1 MLRLFNY
8 LFYIIIIFFFT
19 YAFAQQTN
27 WSNGIESQVRIIS
40 PSTHINNQNEL
51 YLGLQYKLKKGWKTY
66 WLSPGEGGFPQNID
80 WTKSK
85 NIQNIEVLWPTPHEF
100 EILGFK
106 SLGYI
111 NEVVFPLKTTIQNIE
126 KETSVD
132 LDVNYLTC
140 KDICIPGNAHLEL
153 LIPSGIGQIT
163 EHSFIIEKSL
173 SLIPIDNL
181 EISGLENVSTKASAN
196 NDNVSIIITASS
208 QKAFVDPKFYLDTEF
223 GLPVITPKINY
234 SANYKSLKANFVIEK
249 KLFTKNSFNL
259 GVILKN
265 NNQAFKINTDLNIEE
280 KQSKLSQ
287 NNSLIHFLLIAFIGG
302 LILNVM
308 PCVLPVLSIKL
319 LSILKKPKKRDL
331 IRKSFVITS
340 TGIVSSFM
348 LLALIF
354 IILRLIGINIG
365 WGMQFQQPMFLLIIA
380 LILSLFALNLFG
392 LFEFNVPSLIS
403 SRIHQKLH
411 QTNYFSDFF
420 NGFFAT
426 VLATPCSAPFVG
438 TAITVAFTQSYF
450 VMMGIFFC
458 MGVGMAAPY
467 IFVSLFPSIVMILPK
482 PGQWMQGI
490 KYFLGLLLLA
500 TLIWIGSIL
509 LNHFN
514 VLFIITSSILLF
526 LTSLILKFY
535 KKKLLILTATSIIF
549 LSLSNFSFFKF
560 DQQIQDSNWID
571 LTTIQIDD
579 YIQKHDI
586 LFVDITAD
594 WCATCQFNK
603 INVINSLIV
612 KEIFAKNNVIKI
624 QGDWTKPNEKIEY
637 FLQQHNKFGIPLNV
651 MYSKFHPEG
660 VVLSELLTINEIEK
674 VLQKIR

>member
-8 LFYIIIIFFFT
+8 LFYTIIIFFFT
-19 YAFAQQTN
+19 NAFALQTN

-51 YLGLQYKLKKGWKTY
+51 YLGLQYQLKKGWKTY

-80 WTKSK
+80 WSKSK

-106 SLGYI
+106 SLGYFD
-111 NEVVFPLKTTIQNIE
+111 EVVFPLKTTIQNIE
-126 KETSVD
+126 KETLVV

-163 EHSFIIEKSL
+163 EHFFIIEKSL
-173 SLIPIDNL
+173 SLIPIDSL
-181 EISGLENVSTKASAN
+181 KISGLENVSTKVSADS
-196 NDNVSIIITASS
+196 DNVSIIITASS
-208 QKAFVDPKFYLDTEF
+208 QKAFVDPKFYLNTEF

-234 SANYKSLKANFVIEK
+234 SANYKNLKANFVFEK
-249 KLFTKNSFNL
+249 KLFTKNFFNL
-259 GVILKN
+259 DIILKN

-287 NNSLIHFLLIAFIGG
+287 NNSLTHFLLIAFIGG

-319 LSILKKPKKRDL
+319 LSILKKSKERHM
-331 IRKSFVITS
+331 IRKSFIITS
-340 TGIVSSFM
+340 AGIVSSFM

-354 IILRLIGINIG
+354 IILRLIGVNIG
-365 WGMQFQQPMFLLIIA
+365 WGMQFQQPLFLIIIA
-380 LILSLFALNLFG
+380 LILFLFALNLFG
-392 LFEFNVPSLIS
+392 LFEFHVPSFIS

-426 VLATPCSAPFVG
+426 ILATPCSAPFVG
-438 TAITVAFTQSYF
+438 TAITAAFTQSNF
-450 VMMGIFFC
+450 VMMEIFFC
-458 MGVGMAAPY
+458 MGVGLAAPY
-467 IFVSLFPSIVMILPK
+467 LLVSLFPSIVIILPK

-514 VLFIITSSILLF
+514 VFFIITSSILLF

-549 LSLSNFSFFKF
+549 LSLANFSFFKF

-674 VLQKIR
+674 VLEKIR

>member
-1 MLRLFNY
+1 MLRFFNH

-19 YAFAQQTN
+19 NVFAQQSN
-27 WSNGIESQVRIIS
+27 WSNGIESQIRIIS
-40 PSTHINNQNEL
+40 SSTHTNNQNEL
-51 YLGLQYKLKKGWKTY
+51 YLGLQYKLNKGWKTY
-66 WLSPGEGGFPQNID
+66 WSSPGEGGFPQNID
-80 WTKSK
+80 WSKSR
-85 NIQNIEVLWPTPHEF
+85 NIQNIEVLWPTPYEF

-106 SLGYI
+106 SLGYFD
-111 NEVVFPLKTTIQNIE
+111 EVVFPLKTTIKNIE
-126 KETSVD
+126 KDTLVV
-132 LDVNYLTC
+132 LDVDYLTC
-140 KDICIPGNAHLEL
+140 KDICIPGSAHLEL
-153 LIPSGIGQIT
+153 FVPAGTGQIT

-181 EISGLENVSTKASAN
+181 KISDLLNVSTKASADS
-196 NDNVSIIITASS
+196 DNVSIIITASS
-208 QKAFVDPKFYLDTEF
+208 KKAFIDPKFYLDTEF
-223 GLPVITPKINY
+223 GLPVITPKIDY
-234 SANYKSLKANFVIEK
+234 SANYKNLKANFVIEK
-249 KLFTKNSFNL
+249 KLFTKKSFNL
-259 GVILKN
+259 GVIIKH
-265 NNQAFKINTDLNIEE
+265 NNQAFKINHDLKIEE
-280 KQSKLSQ
+280 KQSKLIQ
-287 NNSLIHFLLIAFIGG
+287 NNSLIHFLLIAFVGG

-319 LSILKKPKKRDL
+319 LSILKKPKERGL

-365 WGMQFQQPMFLLIIA
+365 WGMQFQQPLFLLIIA

-392 LFEFNVPSLIS
+392 LFDFNMPSIIS
-403 SRIHQKLH
+403 SRIHQKLN

-438 TAITVAFTQSYF
+438 TAITAAFTQSYF

-458 MGVGMAAPY
+458 MGMGMAAPY
-467 IFVSLFPSIVMILPK
+467 ILVSLFPSIVMILPK
-482 PGQWMQGI
+482 PGQWMLGMR
-490 KYFLGLLLLA
+490 YFLGLLLLA

-514 VLFIITSSILLF
+514 VFFIITSFILLF

-549 LSLSNFSFFKF
+549 LFISNFSFFKF

-571 LTTIQIDD
+571 LTAIQIDD

-612 KEIFAKNNVIKI
+612 KEIFSKNNVIKI
-624 QGDWTKPNEKIEY
+624 QGDWTKPNEKIED

>member
-19 YAFAQQTN
+19 NAFAQQTN

-51 YLGLQYKLKKGWKTY
+51 YLGLQYQLKKGWKTY

-80 WTKSK
+80 WSKSK
-85 NIQNIEVLWPTPHEF
+85 NIQNIEVLWPTPYEF

-111 NEVVFPLKTTIQNIE
+111 DEVVFPLKTTIQNIE
-126 KETSVD
+126 KETSVV

-181 EISGLENVSTKASAN
+181 EISGLENVSTKASADS
-196 NDNVSIIITASS
+196 DNVSIIITASS

-234 SANYKSLKANFVIEK
+234 SANYKNLKANFVFEK
-249 KLFTKNSFNL
+249 KLFTKNLFNL
-259 GVILKN
+259 DVILKN

-302 LILNVM
+302 LILNIM

-319 LSILKKPKKRDL
+319 LSILKKSEERHL
-331 IRKSFVITS
+331 IRKSFIITS
-340 TGIVSSFM
+340 AGIVSSFM

-365 WGMQFQQPMFLLIIA
+365 WGMQFQQPLFLIIIA
-380 LILSLFALNLFG
+380 LILFLFALNLFG

-426 VLATPCSAPFVG
+426 ILATPCSAPFVG

-450 VMMGIFFC
+450 VMMEIFFC

-467 IFVSLFPSIVMILPK
+467 LLVSLFPSIVIILPK

-514 VLFIITSSILLF
+514 IFFIITSSILFF

-535 KKKLLILTATSIIF
+535 KKKLLILIAVSVIF
-549 LSLSNFSFFKF
+549 LSLPNFSFFKF

-579 YIQKHDI
+579 YIQNHDI

-612 KEIFAKNNVIKI
+612 KEIFTKNNVIKI

-674 VLQKIR
+674 VLEKIR

>member
-1 MLRLFNY
+1 MLRLFNH

-19 YAFAQQTN
+19 NAFALQTN

-40 PSTHINNQNEL
+40 SSTHTNNQNEL
-51 YLGLQYKLKKGWKTY
+51 YLGLQYQLKKGWKTY
-66 WLSPGEGGFPQNID
+66 WLSPGEGGFPQNIN
-80 WTKSK
+80 WSKSR
-85 NIQNIEVLWPTPHEF
+85 NIQNIEVLWPTPYEF

-106 SLGYI
+106 SLGYSD
-111 NEVVFPLKTTIQNIE
+111 EVVFPLKTTIQNIA
-126 KETSVD
+126 KETSVV
-132 LDVNYLTC
+132 LDVNYLIC
-140 KDICIPGNAHLEL
+140 KDICIPGNAYLEL
-153 LIPSGIGQIT
+153 IIPSGIGQIT

-173 SLIPIDNL
+173 SLIPINNL
-181 EISGLENVSTKASAN
+181 EISELENVSAKASADS
-196 NDNVSIIITASS
+196 DNVSIIITASS

-223 GLPVITPKINY
+223 GLPVITPIINY
-234 SANYKSLKANFVIEK
+234 SANYKNLKANFIFEK
-249 KLFTKNSFNL
+249 KLFTKKSFNL
-259 GVILKN
+259 DVIIKD
-265 NNQAFKINTDLNIEE
+265 NNQAFEINTDLKIEE
-280 KQSKLSQ
+280 KQNKLSQ

-302 LILNVM
+302 LILNIM

-319 LSILKKPKKRDL
+319 LSILKKSEEKHL
-331 IRKSFVITS
+331 IRKSFIITS
-340 TGIVSSFM
+340 AGIVSSFM

-354 IILRLIGINIG
+354 IILRFIGVNIG
-365 WGMQFQQPMFLLIIA
+365 WGMQFQQPLFLIIIA
-380 LILSLFALNLFG
+380 LILFLFALNLFG

-426 VLATPCSAPFVG
+426 ILATPCSAPFVG
-438 TAITVAFTQSYF
+438 TAITLAFTQSYS
-450 VMMGIFFC
+450 VMMEIFFC

-467 IFVSLFPSIVMILPK
+467 LLVSLFPSIAMILPK

-500 TLIWIGSIL
+500 TLAWIGSIL

-514 VLFIITSSILLF
+514 VYFIITSSILLF

-535 KKKLLILTATSIIF
+535 KKKLLILLASSIIF
-549 LSLSNFSFFKF
+549 LSLPNFSFFKF
-560 DQQIQDSNWID
+560 DQQIKASDWVD
-571 LTTIQIDD
+571 LTAIQIDD
-579 YIQKHDI
+579 HIQNFDV

-594 WCATCQFNK
+594 WCAICQFNK
-603 INVINSLIV
+603 INVINSSIV
-612 KEIFAKNNVIKI
+612 KEIFTKNNVIKI

-651 MYSKFHPEG
+651 MYSKSHPEG

-674 VLQKIR
+674 VLEKIR

>member
-1 MLRLFNY
+1 MLRLFNH

-19 YAFAQQTN
+19 NAFALQTN

-40 PSTHINNQNEL
+40 PSTHINNQNEI
-51 YLGLQYKLKKGWKTY
+51 YLGLQYQLKKGWKTY

-80 WTKSK
+80 WSKSK
-85 NIQNIEVLWPTPHEF
+85 NIQNIEVLWPTPYEF

-106 SLGYI
+106 SLGYSD
-111 NEVVFPLKTTIQNIE
+111 EVVFPLKTIIQNIE
-126 KETSVD
+126 KETSVV
-132 LDVNYLTC
+132 LDVNYLIC

-153 LIPSGIGQIT
+153 IIPSGIGQIT

-181 EISGLENVSTKASAN
+181 EISELENVSTKASADSN
-196 NDNVSIIITASS
+196 NVSIIITASS
-208 QKAFVDPKFYLDTEF
+208 QKTFVDPKFYLNTEF
-223 GLPVITPKINY
+223 GLPVITPIINY
-234 SANYKSLKANFVIEK
+234 SANYKSLKANFFFEK
-249 KLFTKNSFNL
+249 KLFIKNSFNL
-259 GVILKN
+259 DVIIKD
-265 NNQAFKINTDLNIEE
+265 NNQAFEINTDLNIDE

-287 NNSLIHFLLIAFIGG
+287 NNSFIHFLLIAFIGG
-302 LILNVM
+302 LILNIM

-319 LSILKKPKKRDL
+319 LSILKKSEERHL
-331 IRKSFVITS
+331 IRKSFIITS
-340 TGIVSSFM
+340 AGIVSSFI
-348 LLALIF
+348 LLALMF

-365 WGMQFQQPMFLLIIA
+365 WGMQFQQPLFLIIIA

-426 VLATPCSAPFVG
+426 ILATPCSAPFVG
-438 TAITVAFTQSYF
+438 TAITAAFTQSYF
-450 VMMGIFFC
+450 VMMEIFFC

-467 IFVSLFPSIVMILPK
+467 LLVSLFPSIVIILPK
-482 PGQWMQGI
+482 PGKWMQGI

-500 TLIWIGSIL
+500 TLVWIGSIL

-514 VLFIITSSILLF
+514 VFFIITSSILLF
-526 LTSLILKFY
+526 LTSLILKLY
-535 KKKLLILTATSIIF
+535 KKKLLILIAASIIF
-549 LSLSNFSFFKF
+549 LSLPYFSFFKF
-560 DQQIQDSNWID
+560 NQQIQDSDWID

-579 YIQKHDI
+579 YIQNHDI

-594 WCATCQFNK
+594 WCAICQFNK
-603 INVINSLIV
+603 INVINSLIT
-612 KEIFAKNNVIKI
+612 KEIFTKNNVIKI

-637 FLQQHNKFGIPLNV
+637 FLQQHKKFGIPLNV
-651 MYSKFHPEG
+651 MYSKSHPEG

-674 VLQKIR
+674 VLEKIR

>member
-1 MLRLFNY
+1 MLRLFNH

-19 YAFAQQTN
+19 NAFALQTN

-40 PSTHINNQNEL
+40 SSTHTNNQNEL
-51 YLGLQYKLKKGWKTY
+51 YLGLQYQLKKGWKTY
-66 WLSPGEGGFPQNID
+66 WLSPGEGGFPQNIN
-80 WTKSK
+80 WSKSR
-85 NIQNIEVLWPTPHEF
+85 NIQNIEVLWPTPYEF

-106 SLGYI
+106 SLGYSD
-111 NEVVFPLKTTIQNIE
+111 EVVFPLKTTIQNIA
-126 KETSVD
+126 KETSVV
-132 LDVNYLTC
+132 LDVNYLIC
-140 KDICIPGNAHLEL
+140 KDICIPGNAYLEL
-153 LIPSGIGQIT
+153 IIPSGIGQIT

-173 SLIPIDNL
+173 SLIPINNL
-181 EISGLENVSTKASAN
+181 EISELENVSAKASADS
-196 NDNVSIIITASS
+196 DNVSIIITASS

-223 GLPVITPKINY
+223 GLPVITPIINY
-234 SANYKSLKANFVIEK
+234 SANYKNFKANFIFEK
-249 KLFTKNSFNL
+249 KLFTKKSFNL
-259 GVILKN
+259 DVIIKD
-265 NNQAFKINTDLNIEE
+265 NNQAFEINTDLKIEE
-280 KQSKLSQ
+280 KQNKLSQ

-302 LILNVM
+302 LILNIM

-319 LSILKKPKKRDL
+319 LSILKKSEEKHL
-331 IRKSFVITS
+331 IRKSFIITS
-340 TGIVSSFM
+340 AGIVSSFM

-354 IILRLIGINIG
+354 IILRFIGVNIG
-365 WGMQFQQPMFLLIIA
+365 WGMQFQQPLFLIIIA
-380 LILSLFALNLFG
+380 LILFLFALNLFG

-426 VLATPCSAPFVG
+426 ILATPCSAPFVG
-438 TAITVAFTQSYF
+438 TAITLAFTQSYS
-450 VMMGIFFC
+450 VMMEIFFC

-467 IFVSLFPSIVMILPK
+467 LLVSLFPSIAMILPK

-500 TLIWIGSIL
+500 TLAWIGSIL

-514 VLFIITSSILLF
+514 VYFIITSSILLF

-535 KKKLLILTATSIIF
+535 KKKLLILLASSIIF
-549 LSLSNFSFFKF
+549 LSLPNFSFFKF
-560 DQQIQDSNWID
+560 DQQIKASDWVD
-571 LTTIQIDD
+571 LTAIQIDD
-579 YIQKHDI
+579 HIQNFDV

-594 WCATCQFNK
+594 WCAICQFNK
-603 INVINSLIV
+603 INVINSSIV
-612 KEIFAKNNVIKI
+612 KEIFTKNNVIKI

-651 MYSKFHPEG
+651 MYSKSHPEG

-674 VLQKIR
+674 VLEKIR

>member
-19 YAFAQQTN
+19 NAFALQTN
-27 WSNGIESQVRIIS
+27 WSNGIESQIRIIS
-40 PSTHINNQNEL
+40 SATHVNNQNEL
-51 YLGLQYKLKKGWKTY
+51 YLGLQYQLKKGWKTY
-66 WLSPGEGGFPQNID
+66 WLSPGDGGFSQNID
-80 WTKSK
+80 WSKSK
-85 NIQNIEVLWPTPHEF
+85 NIQNIEVLWPTPREF

-106 SLGYI
+106 SLGYFD
-111 NEVVFPLKTTIQNIE
+111 EVVFPLKTTIQNIE
-126 KETSVD
+126 KETLVV

-163 EHSFIIEKSL
+163 EHFFIIEKSL
-173 SLIPIDNL
+173 SLIPIDSL
-181 EISGLENVSTKASAN
+181 EISGLKNVSIKSSADSN
-196 NDNVSIIITASS
+196 NVSIIITASS
-208 QKAFVDPKFYLDTEF
+208 QKSFVDPKFYLHTEF

-234 SANYKSLKANFVIEK
+234 STNYKNLKANFVFEK
-249 KLFTKNSFNL
+249 KLFTKNFFNL
-259 GVILKN
+259 DIVLKN

-287 NNSLIHFLLIAFIGG
+287 NNSLTHFLLIAFIGG

-319 LSILKKPKKRDL
+319 LSILKKSKERHM
-331 IRKSFVITS
+331 IRKSFIITS
-340 TGIVSSFM
+340 AGIISSFM

-354 IILRLIGINIG
+354 IILRLIGVNIG
-365 WGMQFQQPMFLLIIA
+365 WGMQFQQPLFLIIIA
-380 LILSLFALNLFG
+380 LILFLFALNLFG
-392 LFEFNVPSLIS
+392 LFEFYVPSLIS

-426 VLATPCSAPFVG
+426 ILATPCSAPFVG
-438 TAITVAFTQSYF
+438 TAITAAFTQSYF
-450 VMMGIFFC
+450 VMMEIFLC

-467 IFVSLFPSIVMILPK
+467 LLVSLFPSIVIILPK

-500 TLIWIGSIL
+500 TLAWIGSIL

-514 VLFIITSSILLF
+514 IFFIITSSVLLF
-526 LTSLILKFY
+526 LTFLILKFY
-535 KKKLLILTATSIIF
+535 KKKLLILMAASIIF
-549 LSLSNFSFFKF
+549 LSLPNFSFFKF

-579 YIQKHDI
+579 YIQNHNI

-594 WCATCQFNK
+594 WCAICQFNK
-603 INVINSLIV
+603 INVINSSIV
-612 KEIFAKNNVIKI
+612 KEIFTKNNIIKI

-651 MYSKFHPEG
+651 MYSKSYTEG
-660 VVLSELLTINEIEK
+660 VVLSELLTINEIKK
-674 VLQKIR
+674 VLEKIR

>member
-1 MLRLFNY
+1 MLRLFNH

-19 YAFAQQTN
+19 NVFAQQTN

-80 WTKSK
+80 WSKSK
-85 NIQNIEVLWPTPHEF
+85 NIQNIEVLWPTPYEF

-106 SLGYI
+106 SLGYSD
-111 NEVVFPLKTTIQNIE
+111 EVVFPLKTTIQNIA
-126 KETSVD
+126 KETSVV
-132 LDVNYLTC
+132 LDVNYLIC
-140 KDICIPGNAHLEL
+140 KDICIPGNAYLEL
-153 LIPSGIGQIT
+153 IIPSGIGQIT

-181 EISGLENVSTKASAN
+181 EISELENVSAKASADS
-196 NDNVSIIITASS
+196 DNVSIIITASS

-223 GLPVITPKINY
+223 GLPVITPIINY
-234 SANYKSLKANFVIEK
+234 SANYKNLKANFIFEK

-259 GVILKN
+259 DVILKN
-265 NNQAFKINTDLNIEE
+265 NNQAFNINTDLTIEE

-302 LILNVM
+302 LILNIM

-319 LSILKKPKKRDL
+319 LSILKKSEEKHL
-331 IRKSFVITS
+331 IRKSFIITS
-340 TGIVSSFM
+340 AGIVSSFM

-354 IILRLIGINIG
+354 IILRFIGVNIG
-365 WGMQFQQPMFLLIIA
+365 WGMQFQQPLFLIIIA
-380 LILSLFALNLFG
+380 LILFLFALNLFG

-426 VLATPCSAPFVG
+426 ILATPCSAPFVG
-438 TAITVAFTQSYF
+438 TAITLAFTQSYS
-450 VMMGIFFC
+450 VMMEIFFC

-467 IFVSLFPSIVMILPK
+467 LLVSLFPSIAMILPK

-500 TLIWIGSIL
+500 TLAWIGSIL

-514 VLFIITSSILLF
+514 VYFIITSSILLF

-535 KKKLLILTATSIIF
+535 KKKLLILLASSIIF
-549 LSLSNFSFFKF
+549 LSLPNFSFFKF

-579 YIQKHDI
+579 YIQNYDI

-594 WCATCQFNK
+594 WCAICQFNK
-603 INVINSLIV
+603 INVINSSIV
-612 KEIFAKNNVIKI
+612 KEIFTKNNVIKI

-651 MYSKFHPEG
+651 MYSKSHPEG

-674 VLQKIR
+674 VLEKIR

>member
-1 MLRLFNY
+1 MLRLFNH
-8 LFYIIIIFFFT
+8 LFYIIVIFFFT
-19 YAFAQQTN
+19 NAFAQQTN
-27 WSNGIESQVRIIS
+27 WSNGIESQIRIIS
-40 PSTHINNQNEL
+40 PSTHTNNQNEL

-80 WTKSK
+80 WSKSR
-85 NIQNIEVLWPTPHEF
+85 NIQNIEVLWPTPYEF

-106 SLGYI
+106 SLGYFD
-111 NEVVFPLKTTIQNIE
+111 EVVFPLKTTIENIE
-126 KETSVD
+126 KDISVV
-132 LDVNYLTC
+132 LDVDYLTC
-140 KDICIPGNAHLEL
+140 KDICIPGSAHLEL
-153 LIPSGIGQIT
+153 FIPAGTGQIT

-173 SLIPIDNL
+173 SFIPIDNL
-181 EISGLENVSTKASAN
+181 KISGLENVSTKASADS
-196 NDNVSIIITASS
+196 DNVSIIITASS
-208 QKAFVDPKFYLDTEF
+208 QKAFIDPKFYLDTEF

-234 SANYKSLKANFVIEK
+234 SANYKNLKANFLIEK
-249 KLFTKNSFNL
+249 KLFTKKSFNL
-259 GVILKN
+259 GVIIKN
-265 NNQAFKINTDLNIEE
+265 NNQAFKINNDLKIEE
-280 KQSKLSQ
+280 KQSKLIQ
-287 NNSLIHFLLIAFIGG
+287 NNSLIHFLLIAFVGG

-319 LSILKKPKKRDL
+319 LSILKKPKERGL
-331 IRKSFVITS
+331 IRKSFAITS
-340 TGIVSSFM
+340 TGIVTSFM

-365 WGMQFQQPMFLLIIA
+365 WGMQFQQPLFLLIIA

-392 LFEFNVPSLIS
+392 LFEFNAPSLIS
-403 SRIHQKLH
+403 FKIHQKLN

-450 VMMGIFFC
+450 IMMGIFFC
-458 MGVGMAAPY
+458 MGMGMAAPY
-467 IFVSLFPSIVMILPK
+467 ILVSLFPNIVMILPK

-490 KYFLGLLLLA
+490 KYFLGLLLFA

-514 VLFIITSSILLF
+514 VFFIITSSILLF

-535 KKKLLILTATSIIF
+535 KKKLLIVAATSIIF
-549 LSLSNFSFFKF
+549 LSLSNFAFFKF

-579 YIQKHDI
+579 YIQKHNI

-594 WCATCQFNK
+594 WCATCKFNK

-624 QGDWTKPNEKIEY
+624 QGDWTKPNEKIED

>member
-1 MLRLFNY
+1 MLRLFNH

-19 YAFAQQTN
+19 NAFALQTN

-40 PSTHINNQNEL
+40 SSTHTNNQNEL
-51 YLGLQYKLKKGWKTY
+51 YLGLQYQLKKGWKTY
-66 WLSPGEGGFPQNID
+66 WLSPGEGGFPQNIN
-80 WTKSK
+80 WSKSR
-85 NIQNIEVLWPTPHEF
+85 NIQNIEILWPTPSEF

-106 SLGYI
+106 SLGYSD
-111 NEVVFPLKTTIQNIE
+111 EVVFPLKTTIQNIE
-126 KETSVD
+126 EETSVV

-173 SLIPIDNL
+173 SLIPINNL
-181 EISGLENVSTKASAN
+181 EISELENASAKASADS
-196 NDNVSIIITASS
+196 DNVSIIITASS

-223 GLPVITPKINY
+223 GLPVITPIINY
-234 SANYKSLKANFVIEK
+234 SANYKNLKANFIFEK
-249 KLFTKNSFNL
+249 KLFTKKSFNL
-259 GVILKN
+259 DVIIKD
-265 NNQAFKINTDLNIEE
+265 NNQAFEINTDIKIEE

-302 LILNVM
+302 LILNIM

-319 LSILKKPKKRDL
+319 LSILKKSEEKHL
-331 IRKSFVITS
+331 IRKSFIITS
-340 TGIVSSFM
+340 AGIVSSFM

-354 IILRLIGINIG
+354 IILRFIGVNIG
-365 WGMQFQQPMFLLIIA
+365 WGMQFQQPLFLIIIA
-380 LILSLFALNLFG
+380 LILFLFALNLFG

-426 VLATPCSAPFVG
+426 ILATPCSAPFVG
-438 TAITVAFTQSYF
+438 TAITLAFTQSYS
-450 VMMGIFFC
+450 VMMEIFFC

-467 IFVSLFPSIVMILPK
+467 LLVSLFPSIAMILPK

-500 TLIWIGSIL
+500 TLAWIGSIL

-514 VLFIITSSILLF
+514 VYFIITSSILLF

-535 KKKLLILTATSIIF
+535 KKKLLILLASSIIF
-549 LSLSNFSFFKF
+549 LSLPNFSFFKF
-560 DQQIQDSNWID
+560 DQQIKASDWVD
-571 LTTIQIDD
+571 LTAIQIDD
-579 YIQKHDI
+579 HIQNFDV

-594 WCATCQFNK
+594 WCAICQFNK
-603 INVINSLIV
+603 INVINSSIV
-612 KEIFAKNNVIKI
+612 KEIFTKNNVIKI

-651 MYSKFHPEG
+651 MYSKSHPEG

-674 VLQKIR
+674 VLEKIR

>member
-1 MLRLFNY
+1 MLWLFNY
-8 LFYIIIIFFFT
+8 LFYIIIFFST
-19 YAFAQQTN
+19 NAFALQSN
-27 WSNGIESQVRIIS
+27 WSNGAESQVRIIS

-51 YLGLQYKLKKGWKTY
+51 YLGLQYQLKKGWKTY
-66 WLSPGEGGFPQNID
+66 WLSPGEGGFPQDID
-80 WTKSK
+80 WSKSK
-85 NIQNIEVLWPTPHEF
+85 NIKKIEVLWPTPNEF

-106 SLGYI
+106 SLGYFD
-111 NEVVFPLKTTIQNIE
+111 EVVFPLKTTIENIE
-126 KETSVD
+126 KETSVV

-140 KDICIPGNAHLEL
+140 KDICIPGSAHLEL

-181 EISGLENVSTKASAN
+181 EFSGLKNVSTKAFADSE
-196 NDNVSIIITASS
+196 NVSIIITASS

-234 SANYKSLKANFVIEK
+234 SANYKILKANFVIEK
-249 KLFTKNSFNL
+249 KLFTKKSFKL

-265 NNQAFKINTDLNIEE
+265 KNQAFEINTDLDIEE

-287 NNSLIHFLLIAFIGG
+287 NNSLIYFLLIAFIGG

-319 LSILKKPKKRDL
+319 LSILKKSEERQL

-340 TGIVSSFM
+340 AGIVSSFM

-354 IILRLIGINIG
+354 IILRLIGVNIG
-365 WGMQFQQPMFLLIIA
+365 WGMQFQQPLFLIIIS
-380 LILSLFALNLFG
+380 LILFLFSLNLFG
-392 LFEFNVPSLIS
+392 LFEFNLPSLIS
-403 SRIHQKLH
+403 SKIH
-411 QTNYFSDFF
+411 QTNYFGDFF

-458 MGVGMAAPY
+458 MGLGMAAPY
-467 IFVSLFPSIVMILPK
+467 LLVSLFPSLVIILPK
-482 PGQWMQGI
+482 PGPWMQGI
-490 KYFLGLLLLA
+490 KYFLGLLLLT
-500 TLIWIGSIL
+500 TLAWIGSIL

-514 VLFIITSSILLF
+514 IFFILTSSLLLF

-535 KKKLLILTATSIIF
+535 KKKLLILIATSIIF
-549 LSLSNFSFFKF
+549 LSLPNLSYFKF
-560 DQQIQDSNWID
+560 EKQIPDSNWID

-579 YIQKHDI
+579 YIQNYDI

-594 WCATCQFNK
+594 WCAICQFNK

-612 KEIFAKNNVIKI
+612 KEIFTKNNVIKI
-624 QGDWTKPNEKIEY
+624 QGDWTKPNDKIEY
-637 FLQQHNKFGIPLNV
+637 FLQKHNKFGIPLNV
-651 MYSKFHPEG
+651 MYSKAYPEG

-674 VLQKIR
+674 VIEKIR

>member
-1 MLRLFNY
+1 MLRLFNH

-19 YAFAQQTN
+19 NAFALQTN

-40 PSTHINNQNEL
+40 SSTHTNNQNEL
-51 YLGLQYKLKKGWKTY
+51 YLGLQYQLKKGWKTY
-66 WLSPGEGGFPQNID
+66 WLSPGEGGFPQNIN
-80 WTKSK
+80 WSKSR
-85 NIQNIEVLWPTPHEF
+85 NIQNIEILWPTPSEF

-106 SLGYI
+106 SLGYFD
-111 NEVVFPLKTTIQNIE
+111 EVVFPLKTTIQNIE
-126 KETSVD
+126 EETSVV

-173 SLIPIDNL
+173 SLIPINNL
-181 EISGLENVSTKASAN
+181 EISELENVSAKASADS
-196 NDNVSIIITASS
+196 DNVSIIITASS
-208 QKAFVDPKFYLDTEF
+208 QKSFVDPKLYLDTEF
-223 GLPVITPKINY
+223 GLPVITPIINY
-234 SANYKSLKANFVIEK
+234 SANYKNLKANFIFEK
-249 KLFTKNSFNL
+249 KLFTKKSFNL
-259 GVILKN
+259 DVIIKD
-265 NNQAFKINTDLNIEE
+265 NNQAFEINTDIKIEE

-302 LILNVM
+302 LILNIM

-319 LSILKKPKKRDL
+319 LSILKKSEEKHL
-331 IRKSFVITS
+331 IRKSFIITS
-340 TGIVSSFM
+340 AGIVSSFM

-354 IILRLIGINIG
+354 IILRLIGVNIG
-365 WGMQFQQPMFLLIIA
+365 WGMQFQQPLFLIIIA
-380 LILSLFALNLFG
+380 LILFLFALNLFG

-426 VLATPCSAPFVG
+426 ILATPCSAPFVG
-438 TAITVAFTQSYF
+438 TAITLAFTQSYS
-450 VMMGIFFC
+450 VMMEIFFC

-467 IFVSLFPSIVMILPK
+467 LLVSLFPSIAMILPK

-500 TLIWIGSIL
+500 TLAWIGSIL

-514 VLFIITSSILLF
+514 VYFIITSSILLF

-535 KKKLLILTATSIIF
+535 KKKLLILLASSIIF
-549 LSLSNFSFFKF
+549 LSLPNFSFFKF
-560 DQQIQDSNWID
+560 DQQIKASDWVD
-571 LTTIQIDD
+571 LTAIQIDD
-579 YIQKHDI
+579 HIQNFDV

-594 WCATCQFNK
+594 WCAICQFNK
-603 INVINSLIV
+603 INVINSSIV
-612 KEIFAKNNVIKI
+612 KEIFTKNNVIKI

-651 MYSKFHPEG
+651 MYSKSHPEG

-674 VLQKIR
+674 VLEKIR

>member
-1 MLRLFNY
+1 MLRLFNH

-19 YAFAQQTN
+19 NAFALQTN

-40 PSTHINNQNEL
+40 SSTHTNNQNEL
-51 YLGLQYKLKKGWKTY
+51 YLGLQYQLKKGWKTY
-66 WLSPGEGGFPQNID
+66 WLSPGEGGFPQNIN
-80 WTKSK
+80 WSKSR
-85 NIQNIEVLWPTPHEF
+85 NIQNIEVLWPTPYEF

-106 SLGYI
+106 SLGYSD
-111 NEVVFPLKTTIQNIE
+111 EVVFPLKTTIQNIA
-126 KETSVD
+126 KETSVV
-132 LDVNYLTC
+132 LDVNYLIC
-140 KDICIPGNAHLEL
+140 KDICIPGNAYLEL
-153 LIPSGIGQIT
+153 IIPSGIGQIT

-173 SLIPIDNL
+173 SLIPINNL
-181 EISGLENVSTKASAN
+181 EISELENVSAKASADS
-196 NDNVSIIITASS
+196 DNVSIIITASS

-223 GLPVITPKINY
+223 GLPVITPIINY
-234 SANYKSLKANFVIEK
+234 SANYKNLKANFIFEK
-249 KLFTKNSFNL
+249 KLFTKKSFNFD
-259 GVILKN
+259 VIIKD
-265 NNQAFKINTDLNIEE
+265 NNQAFEINTDLKIEE
-280 KQSKLSQ
+280 KQNKLSQ

-302 LILNVM
+302 LILNIM

-319 LSILKKPKKRDL
+319 LSILKKSEEKHL
-331 IRKSFVITS
+331 IRKSFIITS
-340 TGIVSSFM
+340 AGIVSSFM

-354 IILRLIGINIG
+354 IILRFIGVNIG
-365 WGMQFQQPMFLLIIA
+365 WGMQFQQPLFLIIIA
-380 LILSLFALNLFG
+380 LILFLFALNLFG

-426 VLATPCSAPFVG
+426 ILATPCSAPFVG
-438 TAITVAFTQSYF
+438 TAITLAFTQSYS
-450 VMMGIFFC
+450 VMMEIFFC

-467 IFVSLFPSIVMILPK
+467 LLVSLFPSIAMILPK

-500 TLIWIGSIL
+500 TLAWIGSIL

-514 VLFIITSSILLF
+514 VYFIITSSILLF

-535 KKKLLILTATSIIF
+535 KKKLLILLASSIIF
-549 LSLSNFSFFKF
+549 LSLPNFSFFKF
-560 DQQIQDSNWID
+560 DQQIKASDWVD
-571 LTTIQIDD
+571 LTAIQIDD
-579 YIQKHDI
+579 HIQNFDV

-594 WCATCQFNK
+594 WCAICQFNK
-603 INVINSLIV
+603 INVINSSIV
-612 KEIFAKNNVIKI
+612 KEIFTKNNVIKI

-651 MYSKFHPEG
+651 MYSKSHPEG

-674 VLQKIR
+674 VLEKIR

>member
-1 MLRLFNY
+1 MLRLFNH

-19 YAFAQQTN
+19 NAFALQTN

-40 PSTHINNQNEL
+40 SSTHTNNQNEL
-51 YLGLQYKLKKGWKTY
+51 YLGLQYQLKKGWKTY
-66 WLSPGEGGFPQNID
+66 WLSPGEGGFPQNIN
-80 WTKSK
+80 WSKSR
-85 NIQNIEVLWPTPHEF
+85 NIQNIEILWPTPSEF

-106 SLGYI
+106 SLGYSD
-111 NEVVFPLKTTIQNIE
+111 EVVFPLKTTIQNIE
-126 KETSVD
+126 EETSVV

-140 KDICIPGNAHLEL
+140 KDICIPGNAYLEL
-153 LIPSGIGQIT
+153 IIPSGIGQIT

-173 SLIPIDNL
+173 SLIPINNL
-181 EISGLENVSTKASAN
+181 EISELENASAKASADS
-196 NDNVSIIITASS
+196 DNVSIIITASS
-208 QKAFVDPKFYLDTEF
+208 QKSFVDPKLYLDTEF
-223 GLPVITPKINY
+223 GLPVITPIINY
-234 SANYKSLKANFVIEK
+234 SANYKNLKANFIFEK
-249 KLFTKNSFNL
+249 KLFTKKSFNL
-259 GVILKN
+259 DVIIKD
-265 NNQAFKINTDLNIEE
+265 NNQAFEINTDIKIEE

-302 LILNVM
+302 LILNIM

-319 LSILKKPKKRDL
+319 LSILKKSEEKHL
-331 IRKSFVITS
+331 IRKSFIITS
-340 TGIVSSFM
+340 AGIVSSFM

-354 IILRLIGINIG
+354 IILRLIGVNIG
-365 WGMQFQQPMFLLIIA
+365 WGMQFQQPLFLIIIA
-380 LILSLFALNLFG
+380 LILFLFALNLFG

-426 VLATPCSAPFVG
+426 ILATPCSAPFVG
-438 TAITVAFTQSYF
+438 TAITLAFTQSYS
-450 VMMGIFFC
+450 VMMEIFFC

-467 IFVSLFPSIVMILPK
+467 LLVSLFPSIAMILPK

-500 TLIWIGSIL
+500 TLAWIGSIL

-514 VLFIITSSILLF
+514 VYFIITSSILLF

-535 KKKLLILTATSIIF
+535 KKKLLILLASSIIF
-549 LSLSNFSFFKF
+549 LSLPNFSFFKF
-560 DQQIQDSNWID
+560 DQQIKASDWVD
-571 LTTIQIDD
+571 LTAIQIDD
-579 YIQKHDI
+579 HIQNFDV

-594 WCATCQFNK
+594 WCAICQFNK
-603 INVINSLIV
+603 INVINSSIV
-612 KEIFAKNNVIKI
+612 KEIFTKNNVIKI

-651 MYSKFHPEG
+651 MYSKSHPEG

-674 VLQKIR
+674 VLEKIR

>member
-1 MLRLFNY
+1 MLRLFNH

-19 YAFAQQTN
+19 NAFALQTN

-40 PSTHINNQNEL
+40 SSTHTNNQNEL
-51 YLGLQYKLKKGWKTY
+51 YLGLQYQLKKGWKTY
-66 WLSPGEGGFPQNID
+66 WLSPGEGGFPQNIN
-80 WTKSK
+80 WSKSR
-85 NIQNIEVLWPTPHEF
+85 NIQNIEVLWPTPYEF

-106 SLGYI
+106 SLGYSD
-111 NEVVFPLKTTIQNIE
+111 EVVFPLKTTIQNIA
-126 KETSVD
+126 KETSVV
-132 LDVNYLTC
+132 LDVNYLIC
-140 KDICIPGNAHLEL
+140 KDICIPGNAYLEL
-153 LIPSGIGQIT
+153 IIPSGIGQIT

-173 SLIPIDNL
+173 SLIPINNL
-181 EISGLENVSTKASAN
+181 EISELENVSAKASADS
-196 NDNVSIIITASS
+196 DNVSIIITASS

-223 GLPVITPKINY
+223 GLPVITPIINY
-234 SANYKSLKANFVIEK
+234 SANYKNLKANFIFEK
-249 KLFTKNSFNL
+249 KLFTKKSFNL
-259 GVILKN
+259 DVIIKD
-265 NNQAFKINTDLNIEE
+265 NNQAFEINTDIKIEE

-302 LILNVM
+302 LILNIM

-319 LSILKKPKKRDL
+319 LSILKKSEEKHL
-331 IRKSFVITS
+331 IRKSFIITS
-340 TGIVSSFM
+340 AGIVSSFM

-354 IILRLIGINIG
+354 IILRFIGVNIG
-365 WGMQFQQPMFLLIIA
+365 WGMQFQQPLFLIIIA
-380 LILSLFALNLFG
+380 LILFLFALNLFG

-426 VLATPCSAPFVG
+426 ILATPCSAPFVG
-438 TAITVAFTQSYF
+438 TAITLAFTQSYS
-450 VMMGIFFC
+450 VMMEIFFC

-467 IFVSLFPSIVMILPK
+467 LLVSLFPSIAMILPK

-500 TLIWIGSIL
+500 TLAWIGSIL

-514 VLFIITSSILLF
+514 VYFIITSSILLF

-535 KKKLLILTATSIIF
+535 KKKLLILLASSIIF
-549 LSLSNFSFFKF
+549 LSLPNFSFFKF
-560 DQQIQDSNWID
+560 DQQIKASDWVD
-571 LTTIQIDD
+571 LTAIQIDD
-579 YIQKHDI
+579 HIQNFDV

-594 WCATCQFNK
+594 WCAICQFNK
-603 INVINSLIV
+603 INVINSSIV
-612 KEIFAKNNVIKI
+612 KEIFTKNNVIKI

-651 MYSKFHPEG
+651 MYSKSHPEG

-674 VLQKIR
+674 VLEKIR

>member
-1 MLRLFNY
+1 MLRLFNH

-19 YAFAQQTN
+19 NAFALQTN

-40 PSTHINNQNEL
+40 SSTHTNNQNEL
-51 YLGLQYKLKKGWKTY
+51 YLGLQYQLKKGWKTY
-66 WLSPGEGGFPQNID
+66 WLSPGEGGFPQNIN
-80 WTKSK
+80 WSKSR
-85 NIQNIEVLWPTPHEF
+85 NIQNIEVLWPTPYEF

-106 SLGYI
+106 SLGYSD
-111 NEVVFPLKTTIQNIE
+111 EVVFPLKTTIQNIA
-126 KETSVD
+126 KETSVV
-132 LDVNYLTC
+132 LDVNYLIC
-140 KDICIPGNAHLEL
+140 KDICIPGNAYLEL
-153 LIPSGIGQIT
+153 IIPSGIGQIT

-173 SLIPIDNL
+173 SLIPINNL
-181 EISGLENVSTKASAN
+181 EISELENVSAKASADS
-196 NDNVSIIITASS
+196 DNVSIIITASS
-208 QKAFVDPKFYLDTEF
+208 QKSFVDPKLYLDTEF
-223 GLPVITPKINY
+223 GLPVITPIINY
-234 SANYKSLKANFVIEK
+234 SANYKNLKANFIFEK
-249 KLFTKNSFNL
+249 KLFTKKSFNL
-259 GVILKN
+259 DVIIKD
-265 NNQAFKINTDLNIEE
+265 NNQAFEINTDIKIEE

-302 LILNVM
+302 LILNIM

-319 LSILKKPKKRDL
+319 LSILKKSEEKHL
-331 IRKSFVITS
+331 IRKSFIITS
-340 TGIVSSFM
+340 AGIVSSFM

-354 IILRLIGINIG
+354 IILRLIGVNIG
-365 WGMQFQQPMFLLIIA
+365 WGMQFQQPLFLIIIA
-380 LILSLFALNLFG
+380 LILFLFALNLFG

-426 VLATPCSAPFVG
+426 ILATPCSAPFVG
-438 TAITVAFTQSYF
+438 TAITLAFTQSYS
-450 VMMGIFFC
+450 VMMEIFFC

-467 IFVSLFPSIVMILPK
+467 LLVSLFPSIAMILPK

-500 TLIWIGSIL
+500 TLAWIGSIL

-514 VLFIITSSILLF
+514 VYFIITSSILLF

-535 KKKLLILTATSIIF
+535 KKKLLILLASSIIF
-549 LSLSNFSFFKF
+549 LSLPNFSFFKF
-560 DQQIQDSNWID
+560 DQQIKASDWVD
-571 LTTIQIDD
+571 LTAIQIDD
-579 YIQKHDI
+579 HIQNFDV

-594 WCATCQFNK
+594 WCAICQFNK

-612 KEIFAKNNVIKI
+612 KEIFTKNNVIKI

-651 MYSKFHPEG
+651 MYSKFYPEG

-674 VLQKIR
+674 VLEKIR

>member
-1 MLRLFNY
+1 MLRLFNH

-19 YAFAQQTN
+19 NAFALQTN

-40 PSTHINNQNEL
+40 SSTHTNNQNEL
-51 YLGLQYKLKKGWKTY
+51 YLGLQYQLKKGWKTY
-66 WLSPGEGGFPQNID
+66 WLSPGEGGFPQNIN
-80 WTKSK
+80 WSKSR
-85 NIQNIEVLWPTPHEF
+85 NIQNIEVLWPTPYEF

-106 SLGYI
+106 SLGYSD
-111 NEVVFPLKTTIQNIE
+111 EVVFPLKTTIQNIE
-126 KETSVD
+126 EETSVV

-173 SLIPIDNL
+173 SLIPINNL
-181 EISGLENVSTKASAN
+181 EISELENVSAKASADS
-196 NDNVSIIITASS
+196 DNVSIIITASS
-208 QKAFVDPKFYLDTEF
+208 QKAFVDPKLYLDTEF
-223 GLPVITPKINY
+223 GLPVITPIINY
-234 SANYKSLKANFVIEK
+234 SANYKNLKANFIFEK
-249 KLFTKNSFNL
+249 KLFTKKSFNL
-259 GVILKN
+259 DVIIKD
-265 NNQAFKINTDLNIEE
+265 NNQAFEINTDLKIEE
-280 KQSKLSQ
+280 KQNKLSQ

-302 LILNVM
+302 LILNIM

-319 LSILKKPKKRDL
+319 LSILKKSEEKHL
-331 IRKSFVITS
+331 IRKSFIITS
-340 TGIVSSFM
+340 AGIVSSFM

-354 IILRLIGINIG
+354 IILRFIGVNIG
-365 WGMQFQQPMFLLIIA
+365 WGMQFQQPLFLIIIA
-380 LILSLFALNLFG
+380 LILFLFALNLFG

-426 VLATPCSAPFVG
+426 ILATPCSAPFVG
-438 TAITVAFTQSYF
+438 TAITLAFTQSYS
-450 VMMGIFFC
+450 VMMEIFFC

-467 IFVSLFPSIVMILPK
+467 LLVSLFPSIAMILPK

-500 TLIWIGSIL
+500 TLAWIGSIL

-514 VLFIITSSILLF
+514 VYFIITSSILLF

-535 KKKLLILTATSIIF
+535 KKKLLILLASSIIF
-549 LSLSNFSFFKF
+549 LSLPNFSFFKF
-560 DQQIQDSNWID
+560 DQQIKASDWVD
-571 LTTIQIDD
+571 LTAIQIDD
-579 YIQKHDI
+579 HIQNFDV

-594 WCATCQFNK
+594 WCAICQFNK
-603 INVINSLIV
+603 INVINSSIV
-612 KEIFAKNNVIKI
+612 KEIFTKNNVIKI

-651 MYSKFHPEG
+651 MYSKSHPEG

-674 VLQKIR
+674 VLEKIR

>member
-1 MLRLFNY
+1 MLRLFNH

-19 YAFAQQTN
+19 NAFAQQTN

-51 YLGLQYKLKKGWKTY
+51 YLGLQYQLKKGWKTY

-80 WTKSK
+80 WRKSR
-85 NIQNIEVLWPTPHEF
+85 NIQNIEVLWPAPNEF

-106 SLGYI
+106 TLGYFD
-111 NEVVFPLKTTIQNIE
+111 EVVFPLITTIQNVE
-126 KETSVD
+126 EETSVV

-153 LIPSGIGQIT
+153 LIPSGLGQIT

-181 EISGLENVSTKASAN
+181 EISGLENVSVKASADS
-196 NDNVSIIITASS
+196 DNVSIIVAASS
-208 QKAFVDPKFYLDTEF
+208 PKAFVDPKFYLNTKF

-234 SANYKSLKANFVIEK
+234 SANYKNLKANFVFER

-259 GVILKN
+259 DVFLKN
-265 NNQAFKINTDLNIEE
+265 NNQAYKINADLNIDEE
-280 KQSKLSQ
+280 QSKLSQ
-287 NNSLIHFLLIAFIGG
+287 NNSLIHFLFIAFIGG
-302 LILNVM
+302 LILNIM

-319 LSILKKPKKRDL
+319 LSILKKPEEGHL
-331 IRKSFVITS
+331 IRKSFIITS
-340 TGIVSSFM
+340 AGIVSSFI

-354 IILRLIGINIG
+354 NILRLIGVNIG
-365 WGMQFQQPMFLLIIA
+365 WGMQFQQPVFLIIIA

-392 LFEFNVPSLIS
+392 LFEFNAPSLVS
-403 SRIHQKLH
+403 SRIHQKIH

-426 VLATPCSAPFVG
+426 ILATPCSAPFVG

-450 VMMGIFFC
+450 VMMEIFFC

-467 IFVSLFPSIVMILPK
+467 LLVSLFPSIAMILPR
-482 PGQWMQGI
+482 PGQWMQRI
-490 KYFLGLLLLA
+490 KYLLGLLLLA
-500 TLIWIGSIL
+500 TLAWIGSIL

-514 VLFIITSSILLF
+514 VFFIITSSILLF

-535 KKKLLILTATSIIF
+535 KKKLLILMAASIIF
-549 LSLSNFSFFKF
+549 LSLPNFSFFKF
-560 DQQIQDSNWID
+560 DQQIQDSDWVD

-579 YIQKHDI
+579 YIQNYDI

-594 WCATCQFNK
+594 WCAICQFNK
-603 INVINSLIV
+603 INVINSLII
-612 KEIFAKNNVIKI
+612 KEIFTKNNVIKI

-651 MYSKFHPEG
+651 MYSKSHPEG

-674 VLQKIR
+674 ILDKIR

>member
-1 MLRLFNY
+1 MLRLFNH

-19 YAFAQQTN
+19 NAFALQTN

-40 PSTHINNQNEL
+40 SSTHTNNQNEL
-51 YLGLQYKLKKGWKTY
+51 YLGLQYQLKKGWKTY
-66 WLSPGEGGFPQNID
+66 WLSPGEGGFPQNIN
-80 WTKSK
+80 WSKSR
-85 NIQNIEVLWPTPHEF
+85 NIQNIEILWPTPSEF

-106 SLGYI
+106 SLGYSD
-111 NEVVFPLKTTIQNIE
+111 EVVFPLKTTIQNIE
-126 KETSVD
+126 EETSVV

-173 SLIPIDNL
+173 SLIPINNL
-181 EISGLENVSTKASAN
+181 EISELENVSAKASADS
-196 NDNVSIIITASS
+196 DNVSIIITASS
-208 QKAFVDPKFYLDTEF
+208 QKSFVDPKLYLDTEF
-223 GLPVITPKINY
+223 GLPVITPIINY
-234 SANYKSLKANFVIEK
+234 SANYKNLKANFIFEK
-249 KLFTKNSFNL
+249 KLFTKKSFNL
-259 GVILKN
+259 DVIIKD
-265 NNQAFKINTDLNIEE
+265 NNQAFEINTDIKIEE

-302 LILNVM
+302 LILNIM

-319 LSILKKPKKRDL
+319 LSILKKSEEKHL
-331 IRKSFVITS
+331 IRKSFIITS
-340 TGIVSSFM
+340 AGIVSSFM

-354 IILRLIGINIG
+354 IILRFIGVNIG
-365 WGMQFQQPMFLLIIA
+365 WGMQFQQPLFLIIIA
-380 LILSLFALNLFG
+380 LILFLFALNLFG

-426 VLATPCSAPFVG
+426 ILATPCSAPFVG
-438 TAITVAFTQSYF
+438 TAITLAFTQSYS
-450 VMMGIFFC
+450 VMMEIFFC

-467 IFVSLFPSIVMILPK
+467 LLVSLFPSIAMILPK

-514 VLFIITSSILLF
+514 VFFIITSSILLF

-535 KKKLLILTATSIIF
+535 KKKLLILLASSIIF
-549 LSLSNFSFFKF
+549 LSLPNFSFFKF
-560 DQQIQDSNWID
+560 DQQIKASDWVD
-571 LTTIQIDD
+571 LTAIQIDD
-579 YIQKHDI
+579 HIQNFDV

-594 WCATCQFNK
+594 WCAICQFNK
-603 INVINSLIV
+603 INVINSSIV
-612 KEIFAKNNVIKI
+612 KEIFTKNNVIKI

-651 MYSKFHPEG
+651 MYSKSHPEG

-674 VLQKIR
+674 VLEKIR